1 MNYSLVAAALIS
13 AQTDKHARA
22 LRGESPLK
30 AAETFARNNLS
41 LPQACNFFVTFDVL
55 WYNDSV
61 NLIRYCL
68 FIMYRFSVFLCFF
81 FASLVIALFTLIVSD
96 DTFAPGSDNAAILV
110 QDLTSLRAWV
120 VVIGLVGFSW
130 NAATKKPN
138 ALLVTVLTA
147 LAWVMFLEDY
157 MVLDSVLF
165 IANHPMAQAVI
176 ITRPV
181 FLVALTYVAF
191 KQWEVDLS

>member
-1 MNYSLVAAALIS
+1 
-13 AQTDKHARA
+13 
-22 LRGESPLK
+22 
-30 AAETFARNNLS
+30 
-41 LPQACNFFVTFDVL
+41 
-55 WYNDSV
+55 
-61 NLIRYCL
+61 
-68 FIMYRFSVFLCFF
+68 
-81 FASLVIALFTLIVSD
+81 LVIALFTLIVSD
-96 DTFAPGSDNAAILV
+96 DTFTPGSDNAAILV

-120 VVIGLVGFSW
+120 VVIGLVAFSW

-157 MVLDSVLF
+157 MVLDSALF
-165 IANHPMAQAVI
+165 IVNHPMAQAVI